1 MTADFRDQASSTVAL
16 ATELAVPLLVTE
28 RLRRTYGYI
37 DDVRAVVT
45 RPAAMSEV
53 QALKALRIGDAA
65 AFLNS
70 DPAGVGVAMGTVKGV
85 REAVDQMLKDGWVR
99 DRGEWMEWRQDVW
112 ERNWVV
118 VDRILRDMP

>member
-1 MTADFRDQASSTVAL
+1 MAL

>member
-1 MTADFRDQASSTVAL
+1 MAL

-53 QALKALRIGDAA
+53 QALKALGVDGQGEEGMTWVEVFQRAIGTADA
-65 AFLNS
+65 S
-70 DPAGVGVAMGTVKGV
+70 
-85 REAVDQMLKDGWVR
+85 
-99 DRGEWMEWRQDVW
+99 
-112 ERNWVV
+112 
-118 VDRILRDMP
+118 